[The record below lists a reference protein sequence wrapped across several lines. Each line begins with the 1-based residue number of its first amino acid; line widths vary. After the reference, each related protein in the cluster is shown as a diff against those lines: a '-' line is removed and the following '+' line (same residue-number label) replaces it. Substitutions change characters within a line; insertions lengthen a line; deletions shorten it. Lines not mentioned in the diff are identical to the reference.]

1 MRPAKRKRAR
11 ARLAEMEADADER
24 LAEAR
29 AMKASTEE
37 RGPVVDAIAA
47 EAARLARRN
56 RIAEIV
62 YRGLMNGGH
71 A

>member
-1 MRPAKRKRAR
+1 MRRRRKARTEQAEERA
-11 ARLAEMEADADER
+11 ADADAR

-37 RGPVVDAIAA
+37 RAPLVDALVR
-47 EAARLARRN
+47 EAARLARKN